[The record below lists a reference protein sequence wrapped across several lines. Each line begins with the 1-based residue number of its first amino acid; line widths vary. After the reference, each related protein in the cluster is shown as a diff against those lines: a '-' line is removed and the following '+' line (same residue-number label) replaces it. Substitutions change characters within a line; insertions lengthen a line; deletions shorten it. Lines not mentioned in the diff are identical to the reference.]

1 METGFEKTKRCGS
14 RAHPR
19 SIDHPDLISYLY
31 LPRGRHIS
39 IQSSWASS
47 LHDLSC
53 GCHVHL
59 KSGELTLVGLLPPF
73 QSPAKLARGGTTTGQ
88 RKWWTRRSRARC
100 KRNTPG
106 SARRAS
112 LRPASG
118 PSSLALCSRAAQERP
133 TRWWPWALARS
144 ASPAR
149 KWLRMALAGSCT
161 TRTPRCAHGAAC
173 CSTSST
179 SSSLP
184 PRGRSS
190 LSSSP
195 PIAVDMCCGR
205 A

>member
-1 METGFEKTKRCGS
+1 MRISSTPS
-14 RAHPR
+14 LDR
-19 SIDHPDLISYLY
+19 SSGSYL
-31 LPRGRHIS
+31 LSLSATGGAGTS

-53 GCHVHL
+53 GCHVYL

-73 QSPAKLARGGTTTGQ
+73 QSPAKLARGGQ
-88 RKWWTRRSRARC
+88 PRVKVAKWWTRRSRARC